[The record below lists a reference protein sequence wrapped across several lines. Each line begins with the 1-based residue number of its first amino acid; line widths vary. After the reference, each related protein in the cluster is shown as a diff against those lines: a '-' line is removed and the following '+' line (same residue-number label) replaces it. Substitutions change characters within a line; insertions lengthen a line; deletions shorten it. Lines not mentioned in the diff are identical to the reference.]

1 MSRFCEINQTSTF
14 MRGRQDETVTML
26 GDLLEA
32 TSYPFGKTC
41 FHEVRLAML
50 LEAFSVKSVLEM
62 LEGKSEVED
71 IHVCG

>member
-1 MSRFCEINQTSTF
+1 
-14 MRGRQDETVTML
+14 ML

-50 LEAFSVKSVLEM
+50 LEAFGVKSVLEM